1 MLLQNRSR
9 HHALTHIWRH
19 GETQS
24 KRVRSRLERYCGN
37 NKQSKL
43 MSHTQQHQPIN
54 HFTKHYSHHDC
65 SKLNITSTGGANSQ
79 LRRQRGS
86 RVHAAQVTAHELFDP
101 QDREY
106 VEMLH
111 GADPQGGFSGDAEY
125 EPEEQEEEVEEVEEE
140 EEQQVS
146 GFDLVARLLQSNRP
160 SPTAAAETES
170 GAASARLQEG
180 EVEGRQGEAVFEDEP
195 PLSEE
200 ELERIFRVP
209 DSPEAHAAARKY
221 FVH

>member
-1 MLLQNRSR
+1 
-9 HHALTHIWRH
+9 
-19 GETQS
+19 
-24 KRVRSRLERYCGN
+24 
-37 NKQSKL
+37 
-43 MSHTQQHQPIN
+43 MSHTAVSTDQPLHQTLFSSRRSE
-54 HFTKHYSHHDC
+54 H
-65 SKLNITSTGGANSQ
+65 NITSAGGANSQ

-111 GADPQGGFSGDAEY
+111 GADQQGGFSGDAEY
-125 EPEEQEEEVEEVEEE
+125 EQVEQEEEHEVEEVEEE

-180 EVEGRQGEAVFEDEP
+180 EVEGRHGEAVFEDEP